1 MTDEIIKAIA
11 AAEESAAKMKAEAE
25 ENAAKVLQGAAENV
39 ALKEKTSAEVCKGYR
54 ETQIKRAH
62 QEADAAYARE
72 MQKTREN
79 AKEYCANVLK
89 KAEVAAAEIAGR
101 IIGGDC

>member
-11 AAEESAAKMKAEAE
+11 AAEETAAKMKIAAE
-25 ENAAKVLQGAAENV
+25 ETAAKILQGAAENV
-39 ALKEKTSAEVCKGYR
+39 SLKEKTSAEVCKGYR

-62 QEADAAYARE
+62 EEADLFYARE
-72 MQKTREN
+72 MQKTSES

-89 KAEVAAAEIAGR
+89 KAEIAAAEIAGR

>member
-11 AAEESAAKMKAEAE
+11 AAEEKAATMKSEAEVIAAKT
-25 ENAAKVLQGAAENV
+25 LQTAAEKV
-39 ALKEKTSAEVCKGYR
+39 ALKEKTSAEVCKEYR

-62 QEADAAYARE
+62 EDADAAYARE
-72 MQKTREN
+72 MQKTSES

-89 KAEVAAAEIAGR
+89 KAEVAAAEIVGR